1 MLPQEN
7 DRQRQEIDQL
17 REKGE
22 QKKQIDLLLN

>member
-7 DRQRQEIDQL
+7 DRQRQEIDPL

-22 QKKQIDLLLN
+22 QKKQIDLLLK